1 MGTEFIEIPLQ
12 SRSCECCGS
21 DDLESMWSSDSFV
34 VKSSA
39 SYLFKVFVVI
49 CRKCGFCFSSPC
61 YNNEYLNQYYSDGLS
76 GCKDM
81 MLPYS
86 VERRVSF
93 LKKYAVPKGIFAEIG
108 GDQPEEFH
116 RSLSRFFKRIVN
128 VELTAH
134 SGAEYNNIK
143 DMPSGIVDVV
153 AHYDVLEHV
162 PQITDF
168 LMACKRI
175 LKENGLMVC
184 EVPDIRLYPRNILL
198 TEYEHVNHF
207 SATSLSSIA
216 AKCGFELIEL
226 EHICSRPFGFLSVFR
241 KTNISSAQDD
251 CNLPFEYLDALSCIK
266 GAIHQ
271 IERVYRNIESIRE
284 NIAELTNKKK
294 KATIWC
300 VTDLLHRLINNF
312 ELPNN
317 VVVVDTDPRRQ
328 AHLKSYGIEVF
339 QPMRC
344 IDHIKSCDLLV
355 ICAPRYKAE
364 IIEWIY
370 KHTGKRFKN
379 FELEVMGVGPSGES
393 LI

>member
-1 MGTEFIEIPLQ
+1 MVLKLIEIPLQ

-21 DDLESMWSSDSFV
+21 NDLESVWSKESV
-34 VKSSA
+34 VAKSSA
-39 SYLFKVFVVI
+39 NYLFKVFVVI
-49 CRKCGFCFSSPC
+49 CRKCGFCFSSPV
-61 YNNEYLNQYYSDGLS
+61 YNNEYLSQYYSDGLS
-76 GCKDM
+76 GCKDI

-86 VERRVSF
+86 VKRRISI
-93 LKKYAVPKGIFAEIG
+93 LKKYAVPKGIFVEIG

-116 RSLSRFFKRIVN
+116 QALRGLFKRIVN

-134 SGAEYNNIK
+134 SSAEYNNFK
-143 DMPSGIVDVV
+143 EMPPGIADIV

-162 PQITDF
+162 PQITEF
-168 LMACKRI
+168 LMDCNRI

-198 TEYEHVNHF
+198 KEYEHVNHF

-216 AKCGFELIEL
+216 AKCGFKLIEL

-241 KTNISSAQDD
+241 KTNISSAQDA

-271 IERVYRNIESIRE
+271 IERIYRNIESIRK
-284 NIAELTNKKK
+284 NITELTNKRKK
-294 KATIWC
+294 VTIWC
-300 VTDLLHRLINNF
+300 VTDLLHRLLNDF
-312 ELPNN
+312 KLPNN
-317 VVVVDTDPRRQ
+317 AVVVDTDPRRQ
-328 AHLKSYGIEVF
+328 AHLESYGIEVF
-339 QPMRC
+339 QPIRF
-344 IDHIKSCDLLV
+344 IDHIKNSDLLV
-355 ICAPRYKAE
+355 ICAPRYKSE

-370 KHTGKRFKN
+370 KHTGKRFKG